1 VEFLHGAV
9 VRAGEKY
16 GVPTPVNKVLS
27 ETVAALFKKE
37 IPLDEYAHQPEK
49 LLAKVQEAE
58 SESKKQQA
66 V

>member
-1 VEFLHGAV
+1 MHGAV

-27 ETVAALFKKE
+27 ETVMALFEKK

-49 LLAKVQEAE
+49 LLAKIREE
-58 SESKKQQA
+58 EGK
-66 V
+66 